1 MGFWGFSSISPSPH
15 FPISPLPHLPTS
27 PSPHFPISPLPHLPT
42 SPLNITNHGNARK
55 PENGFFR
62 FDGQ

>member
-1 MGFWGFSSISPSPH
+1 MRFKHYLLTAIF
-15 FPISPLPHLPTS
+15 LL
-27 PSPHFPISPLPHLPT
+27 
-42 SPLNITNHGNARK
+42 LNVTNHGNARK